1 MDSTRLHRRGVLALL
16 AGLLLLA
23 GRGVL
28 AQSYPERPIRLVV
41 PYAPG
46 AAADQLARVLA
57 KPLTQAL
64 GQPMVIDNRAGAGGT
79 LGADVVAKAPADGYT
94 LLLGTDATQATNLH
108 LARKFPYDPLRHFT
122 PLAPAA
128 INPIVLVVHPS
139 LPVRGVG
146 ELVQYAKAHP
156 RAPSYGSSGIGTPHH
171 LAGELLNERAG
182 IAMVHVPYKGGAPA
196 MTDLLGGTVNVLFAS
211 LATAL
216 PYIQSGQVR
225 ALAVTQAQRHGGLPQ
240 VPTIGETLPGY
251 ALTGWLGF
259 FAPAGL
265 PATIQARLHAEI
277 NKALADGAVRAA
289 LEQAG
294 LVPSGGTPQALAELV
309 REELATRGRLV
320 KAAGIEPE

>member
-1 MDSTRLHRRGVLALL
+1 MSSTTLRRRGALALL
-16 AGLLLLA
+16 ASLPLLA
-23 GRGVL
+23 ARGAL
-28 AQSYPERPIRLVV
+28 AQGYPYRPIHLVV

-57 KPLTQAL
+57 RPLAQAL
-64 GQPMVIDNRAGAGGT
+64 GQPVVIDNRAGAGGT
-79 LGADVVAKAPADGYT
+79 LGADMVAKASADGYT

-108 LARKFPYDPLRHFT
+108 LTRKFPYDPLRHFT
-122 PLAPAA
+122 PLASAA
-128 INPIVLVVHPS
+128 FNPIVLLVHPS
-139 LPVRGVG
+139 LPVHSLA
-146 ELVQYAKAHP
+146 ELIQYAKAHP
-156 RAPSYGSSGIGTPHH
+156 RALSYGSSGLGTPHH

-182 IAMVHVPYKGGAPA
+182 IAMLHVPYKGGAPA
-196 MTDLLGGTVNVLFAS
+196 MSDLLGGSINVLFAS

-216 PYIQSGQVR
+216 PHIRNGQVR
-225 ALAVTQAQRHGGLPQ
+225 ALAVTQAQRLSGLPQ
-240 VPTIGETLPGY
+240 VPTIAETLPGY
-251 ALTGWLGF
+251 VLAGWLGF

-265 PATIQARLHAEI
+265 PAPIQARLHTEI
-277 NKALADGAVRAA
+277 NKALADETVRSA

>member
-1 MDSTRLHRRGVLALL
+1 MSSTRLHRRGVLVLL
-16 AGLLLLA
+16 GGLPWLA
-23 GRGVL
+23 ARGAR
-28 AQSYPERPIRLVV
+28 AQGYPDHPVRLVV

-57 KPLTQAL
+57 QAL
-64 GQPMVIDNRAGAGGT
+64 GQPVVIDNRAGAGGT
-79 LGADVVAKAPADGYT
+79 LGADMVAKAPADGYT

-108 LARKFPYDPLRHFT
+108 LARKFPYDPLRQFT
-122 PLAPAA
+122 PLALAA

-139 LPVRGVG
+139 LPVHSVA
-146 ELVQYAKAHP
+146 ELVRYAKAHP
-156 RAPSYGSSGIGTPHH
+156 RTLSYGSSGIGTPHH

-196 MTDLLGGTVNVLFAS
+196 MADLLGGSINVLFAS

-216 PYIQSGQVR
+216 PYIQNGQVR
-225 ALAVTQAQRHGGLPQ
+225 VLAVTQAQRHGGLPQ
-240 VPTIGETLPGY
+240 VPAIGETLPGY
-251 ALTGWLGF
+251 ALAGWLGL

-265 PATIQARLHAEI
+265 PGPIQGRLQAEI
-277 NKALADGAVRAA
+277 NKALAEDAVRSA

>member
-1 MDSTRLHRRGVLALL
+1 MLL
-16 AGLLLLA
+16 ASLPLMA
-23 GRGVL
+23 ARDAR
-28 AQSYPERPIRLVV
+28 AQGYPDRPLRLVV

-57 KPLTQAL
+57 KPLAQAL
-64 GQPMVIDNRAGAGGT
+64 GQPVVIDNRAGAGGT
-79 LGADVVAKAPADGYT
+79 LAADMVAKAPADGYT

-108 LARKFPYDPLRHFT
+108 LARKFPYDPLRQFT
-122 PLAPAA
+122 PLALAA

-139 LPVRGVG
+139 LPARNVA
-146 ELVQYAKAHP
+146 ELVRYAKAHP
-156 RAPSYGSSGIGTPHH
+156 RALSYGSSGIGTPHH

-196 MTDLLGGTVNVLFAS
+196 MTDLLGGNINVLFAS

-225 ALAVTQAQRHGGLPQ
+225 VLAVTQAQRHGGLPQ

-251 ALTGWLGF
+251 ALAGWLGL

-265 PATIQARLHAEI
+265 PGTIQARLQAEI
-277 NKALADGAVRAA
+277 NTALADESVRSA

-294 LVPSGGTPQALAELV
+294 LVPSGGTPQALDALV

>member
-1 MDSTRLHRRGVLALL
+1 MSSTRPQRRGVLALL
-16 AGLLLLA
+16 AGLPWLA
-23 GRGVL
+23 ARDAL
-28 AQSYPERPIRLVV
+28 AQGYPDHPIRLVV

-57 KPLTQAL
+57 RPLAQAL
-64 GQPMVIDNRAGAGGT
+64 GQPVVIDNRAGAGGT
-79 LGADVVAKAPADGYT
+79 LGADMAAKAPADGYT

-122 PLAPAA
+122 PLASAA

-139 LPVRGVG
+139 LPVRSVA
-146 ELVQYAKAHP
+146 ELIQYAKAHP
-156 RAPSYGSSGIGTPHH
+156 RTLSYGSSGIGTPHH

-196 MTDLLGGTVNVLFAS
+196 MTDLLGDTINVLFAS

-216 PYIQSGQVR
+216 PYIQNGQVR
-225 ALAVTQAQRHGGLPQ
+225 ALAVTQAQSHGGLPQ
-240 VPTIGETLPGY
+240 IPTIGETLTGY

-259 FAPAGL
+259 FAPTGL
-265 PATIQARLHAEI
+265 PAPIQARLHVEI
-277 NKALADGAVRAA
+277 NKALADNAVRSA

-294 LVPSGGTPQALAELV
+294 LVPSGSTPQALAALV
-309 REELATRGRLV
+309 RQELATRGRLV

>member
-1 MDSTRLHRRGVLALL
+1 MEPPTLRRRGALVLL
-16 AGLLLLA
+16 AGLPLLT
-23 GRGVL
+23 GRGAL
-28 AQSYPERPIRLVV
+28 AQGYPDRPIRLVV

-57 KPLTQAL
+57 KPLAQAL
-64 GQPMVIDNRAGAGGT
+64 GQPVVVDNRAGAGGT
-79 LGADVVAKAPADGYT
+79 LGADVVAKATADGYT

-108 LARKFPYDPLRHFT
+108 LARRFPYDPLRHFT
-122 PLAPAA
+122 PLALAA

-139 LPVRGVG
+139 LPVRSVA
-146 ELVQYAKAHP
+146 ELIEYAKAHP
-156 RAPSYGSSGIGTPHH
+156 QALSYGSSGIGTPHH

-196 MTDLLGGTVNVLFAS
+196 MTDLLGSTINVLFAS

-216 PYIQSGQVR
+216 PYIQNGQVR
-225 ALAVTQAQRHGGLPQ
+225 ALAVTQARRHAGLPQ
-240 VPTIGETLPGY
+240 LPTVGETLPGY
-251 ALTGWLGF
+251 VLAGWLGLL
-259 FAPAGL
+259 APAGL
-265 PATIQARLHAEI
+265 PAPIQARLQGEI
-277 NKALADGAVRAA
+277 NKALADAGVRAA

-294 LVPSGGTPQALAELV
+294 LVPSGGTPQALDALV